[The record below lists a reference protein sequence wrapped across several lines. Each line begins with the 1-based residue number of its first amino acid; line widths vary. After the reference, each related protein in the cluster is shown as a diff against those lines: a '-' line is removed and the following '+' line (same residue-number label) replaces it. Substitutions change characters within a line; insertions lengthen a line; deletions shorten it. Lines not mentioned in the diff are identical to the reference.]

1 MILDFNED
9 SSKLKS
15 IHINGKK
22 ESFYFEKEHDII
34 SHKNQLVFMA
44 NNIIDIFFDAGEK
57 SLNRNDECLYT
68 LLVPDRA
75 SALFR
80 CFE

>member
-1 MILDFNED
+1 LILDFNED
-9 SSKLKS
+9 SSKLKF

-22 ESFYFEKEHDII
+22 ESFNFEKEHIII

-44 NNIIDIFFDAGEK
+44 NNIIDIFFDAWEK
-57 SLNRNDECLYT
+57 SFNRNDEFLYT

-75 SALFR
+75 SALFP